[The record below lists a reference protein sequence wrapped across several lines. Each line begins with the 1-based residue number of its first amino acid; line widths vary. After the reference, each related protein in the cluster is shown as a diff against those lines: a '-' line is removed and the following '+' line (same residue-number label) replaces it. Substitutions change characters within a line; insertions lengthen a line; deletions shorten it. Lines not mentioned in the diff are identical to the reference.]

1 MNIGYFIEK
10 TWIKFKPFK
19 GGTKYTVVCLA
30 GLIPMVYLKSTA
42 APLSWLVLGG
52 HWGKLLFSIIYACY
66 YIALVPFVLKKLA
79 VYLEEPEKNAQ
90 MS

>member
-1 MNIGYFIEK
+1 MPCGADSDGI
-10 TWIKFKPFK
+10 FKE
-19 GGTKYTVVCLA
+19 
-30 GLIPMVYLKSTA
+30 YLSPA
-42 APLSWLVLGG
+42 IVAVLGG
-52 HWGKLLFSIIYACY
+52 HWGKLLFLIIYACY